1 MICVDQSNA
10 PKKKTS
16 SFCCFCVL
24 RFSNNN
30 VQSKKR
36 PGKSHS
42 RDHIL
47 TASAHCFT
55 TCLLVVYLA
64 RYAYGCVRLAALGL
78 PGGPVLVKRCKSFFL
93 DFEIKP
99 FPSKVRALFPI
110 LKILSSTD
118 EWFRRYK
125 LYVDLYNSKFVTLIH
140 KKDVCHTYTYFT
152 N

>member
-1 MICVDQSNA
+1 MSFLPVWEKQYRCAYSKCIL
-10 PKKKTS
+10 KT
-16 SFCCFCVL
+16 FLFY
-24 RFSNNN
+24 N
-30 VQSKKR
+30 QSKFIVLVLFLSSPEKWSVLCIALYTCSGYYLIY
-36 PGKSHS
+36 GKFG
-42 RDHIL
+42 
-47 TASAHCFT
+47 T
-55 TCLLVVYLA
+55 
-64 RYAYGCVRLAALGL
+64 
-78 PGGPVLVKRCKSFFL
+78 GGPVLVKRCKSFFWN
-93 DFEIKP
+93 FEIKP